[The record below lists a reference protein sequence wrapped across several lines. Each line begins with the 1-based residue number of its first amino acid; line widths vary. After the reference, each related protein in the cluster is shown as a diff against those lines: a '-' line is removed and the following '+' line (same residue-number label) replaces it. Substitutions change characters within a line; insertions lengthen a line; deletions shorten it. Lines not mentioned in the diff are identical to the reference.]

1 MAFYQSLAYE
11 ASAGS
16 GKTFALVIRYIS
28 LLYLDAKPNTIL
40 TLTFTNKAANEMKVR
55 ISTVLKELHLP
66 KRQAELEEISKTIS
80 LSKEEILQRRENIYA
95 NYLISDLKISTIDK
109 FFAQIL
115 RLFSTHLGFM
125 PDFQIEEIE
134 DENKFIHRFL
144 SNVKRENAYKS
155 LVLFS
160 TQESKRL
167 HDIFRFLEHMY
178 TKESELSAIEIDAP
192 SNLSYDKEVM
202 ILVEKLKMLFSDI
215 CPDLSKRAQKTLEI
229 TNIEDL
235 LSKSWLCKDS
245 FEYWDYKK
253 CYHKEMDN
261 LLHEIKTKL
270 ALYFLQKDDF
280 LLAKYFKLYQ
290 LYKLSIRHENI
301 ASNTLGFN
309 DITNSL
315 YELLHQKVDSD
326 FLYFRLDSK
335 IEHLLID
342 EFQDT
347 NIVQFKIL
355 YPIIHEIHAGIGTK
369 ALKTFFYVGDIK
381 QSIYR
386 FRGGAKEL
394 FHFVQK
400 HFDVTLKK
408 LDTNYRSRCN
418 IVKFVNETFRDIIKG
433 YSDQKCFQPDQSGY
447 VKVSIKED
455 LLENIIQEVFNLLKK
470 GVTSDDI
477 AILTYTNGDAFLIEE
492 ALLQKDPT
500 LKITTQ
506 TTQKLINT
514 PMVSAIIELL
524 KYLYFKKEVSKANF
538 LTKIGLSWDSEID
551 FKDFHTYTPLP
562 QLIKQIISTFD
573 LPGEDT
579 NILKLLEIASN
590 YKDIESFLFESESIN
605 VDSPAK
611 KSEGI
616 KILTVHKSKGLEFK
630 HIIVADRFTKKSPD
644 RSTLIF
650 SYDEITLKEIF
661 VRTSKRDCVDHTYK
675 NAIEK
680 EKQLTH
686 EDELNVLYVAF
697 TRAKDS
703 LIICQKEEASA
714 FGILG
719 LDTYEKGEVKAD
731 KKAEINTQTPKLIY
745 KKQRLGLQENKLQSQ
760 IESDHNIY
768 AINFGIAM
776 HYMLEIIENFN
787 IEKIDHAYWAMK
799 NRYEMQLKDGDCE
812 KIKDRVERLLND
824 TTFKELCKGS
834 ITKEQPMIYKK
845 ERKQI
850 DLLIQKNDHYVI
862 VDYKSS
868 HELRSEH
875 KTQVRHYKKAIEAI
889 TKMPVKAYLCY
900 LREEEIY
907 FYETT

>member
-40 TLTFTNKAANEMKVR
+40 ALTFTNKAANEMKVR

-66 KRQAELEEISKTIS
+66 NRQAELEEICKTIS
-80 LSKEEILQRRENIYA
+80 LSKDEVLEKRAMIYA
-95 NYLISDLKISTIDK
+95 NYLTSDLKISTIDK

-125 PDFQIEEIE
+125 PDFQIEEIK

-144 SNVKRENAYKS
+144 SNVKRENSYKS

-160 TQESKRL
+160 AQQSKRL

-178 TKESELSAIEIDAP
+178 TKESEISDIIIENP
-192 SNLSYDKEVM
+192 SQLSYDKEIMV
-202 ILVEKLKMLFSDI
+202 LVEKLKVLFNDT

-229 TNIEDL
+229 ENIEDL
-235 LSKSWLCKDS
+235 ISKSWLCKDS

-253 CYHKEMDN
+253 CYHEEMDN
-261 LLHEIKTKL
+261 ILREIKTKL

-290 LYKLSIRHENI
+290 LYKLSIRNENI

-309 DITNSL
+309 DITNAL
-315 YELLHQKVDSD
+315 YELLHQKVESD

-369 ALKTFFYVGDIK
+369 SLKTFFYVGDIK

-400 HFDVTLKK
+400 HFNVTLKK

-418 IVKFVNETFRDIIKG
+418 IVKFVNNTFNTVIAG
-433 YSDQKCFQPDQSGY
+433 YSDQKCFENNEKGY
-447 VKVSIKED
+447 VKVSISD
-455 LLENIIQEVFNLLKK
+455 NLLENIIEEVFNLLKK
-470 GVTSDDI
+470 GVHSEDI

-492 ALLQKDPT
+492 ELLQKDPT

-524 KYLYFKKEVSKANF
+524 KYLYFKKELSKANF
-538 LTKIGLSWDSEID
+538 LAKMGLSWDSELD
-551 FKDFHTYTPLP
+551 LTNFSTYTPLS
-562 QLIKQIISTFD
+562 QLIKQIIVTFK

-579 NILKLLEIASN
+579 NILKLLEISYN
-590 YKDIESFLFESESIN
+590 YKDIESFLFESENIN
-605 VDSPAK
+605 TDSPAK

-630 HIIVADRFTKKSPD
+630 HIIVSDRFTKKSPD

-650 SYDEITLKEIF
+650 SYNDITLTDVF
-661 VRTSKRDCVDHTYK
+661 VRTSKRDCVDQRYQK
-675 NAIEK
+675 AIEK

-697 TRAKDS
+697 TRAKNS

-714 FGILG
+714 FSALS
-719 LDTYEKGEVKAD
+719 LKAVEKGEIEVETTQKQIT
-731 KKAEINTQTPKLIY
+731 KKTDLIY
-745 KKQRLGLQENKLQSQ
+745 KKQRLGLQENKNEKQ

-776 HYMLEIIENFN
+776 HYMLEILKNFDIKN
-787 IEKIDHAYWAMK
+787 LDDAYWAMK
-799 NRYEMQLKDGDCE
+799 NRYEMLLQDGDCE
-812 KIKDRVERLLND
+812 KIKIRIERLLQNN
-824 TTFKELCKGS
+824 TFKDLSDGI
-834 ITKEQPMIYKK
+834 ITKEQPILYKK

-850 DLLIQKNDHYVI
+850 DLLVQKEDHYI
-862 VDYKSS
+862 IIDYKSS

-875 KTQVRHYKKAIEAI
+875 KSQIRAYKKAIEDI

-900 LREEEIY
+900 LREDDIF
-907 FYETT
+907 FYKTQ